1 MNAILKIQ
9 NEIVEEFNMFE
20 QWMEKYEHIIEIG
33 KTLPL
38 IEPEYK
44 TDDNLINGCQSRVW
58 LHANYNNGLI
68 VFTADSDAIM
78 TKGIVGL
85 LIRTFSNQSPQD
97 IIDADTDFINKIGL
111 NEQLSPTRANG
122 LSSMVKQMKIYAYA
136 YLTK

>member
-38 IEPEYK
+38 IEPKYK

>member
-38 IEPEYK
+38 IEPKYK

-122 LSSMVKQMKIYAYA
+122 LSSMVKKMKIYAYA

>member
-9 NEIVEEFNMFE
+9 NEIVEESMFE
-20 QWMEKYEHIIEIG
+20 QWWKNTNIYRNWQNSS
-33 KTLPL
+33 L

-44 TDDNLINGCQSRVW
+44 TDDNLINGCQSQF

-68 VFTADSDAIM
+68 IFTADSDAIM